1 MRRLVISLSLGTAL
15 LALPARADIPP
26 DPDSAD
32 AHCSLAEQCKSG
44 TLCAYAFNPG
54 DQEASRKVGA
64 ECRKAAE
71 KKGLKHRCRDG
82 GNYGGNSLHCPPGE
96 TGTWSAGGKKE
107 PEVVPVAPTTPVA
120 PVAPVGPAAPVAP
133 VAPVAPESPAAP
145 AAPASEKA
153 GSCSLQGDPVGGAAL
168 LLLAVFGLR
177 RARRP

>member
-1 MRRLVISLSLGTAL
+1 MRCLVISLSLGTAL
-15 LALPARADIPP
+15 LASPAYADIPP

-54 DQEASRKVGA
+54 DRETSRKVGA
-64 ECRKAAE
+64 ECRAAAE
-71 KKGLKHRCRDG
+71 KQGLQNRCRDG
-82 GNYGGNSLHCPPGE
+82 GNYSGNNLYCPPGE

-107 PEVVPVAPTTPVA
+107 PEV
-120 PVAPVGPAAPVAP
+120 APVAP
-133 VAPVAPESPAAP
+133 VAAVAPGAAAAPKSAVAP

-153 GSCSLQGDPVGGAAL
+153 GHCSLQGDPVGGAAL
-168 LLLAVFGLR
+168 LLLAIVGLR

>member
-1 MRRLVISLSLGTAL
+1 MRCLVISLSLGTAL
-15 LALPARADIPP
+15 VALPARADIPP

-64 ECRKAAE
+64 ECREAAE
-71 KKGLKHRCRDG
+71 KKGLQHRCRDG
-82 GNYGGNSLHCPPGE
+82 GNYSGNSLHCPPGE

-107 PEVVPVAPTTPVA
+107 PEVAPVA
-120 PVAPVGPAAPVAP
+120 PVAPAAPVAP
-133 VAPVAPESPAAP
+133 VAPASPVAPKSPAAP

-153 GSCSLQGDPVGGAAL
+153 GNCSLHGDPVGGAAL